1 MLGYRGLQKTEEMEI
16 VAESAKP
23 SSVRKEKGG
32 RDKLLLGYEQGSR
45 ATTDAD
51 ALPQNFRCFN
61 FPRITVLETE

>member
-32 RDKLLLGYEQGSR
+32 RDKLLLGYE
-45 ATTDAD
+45 
-51 ALPQNFRCFN
+51 
-61 FPRITVLETE
+61 